1 MTQAH
6 KDAISKGVKKYHAN
20 CKAKQPAKPV
30 KKAVAKPVKKAV
42 AKPVK
47 KAVAKPVKKAVKKAV
62 AKPVKKAFKTP
73 QQNEIFSDN
82 IKSPT
87 PKKKLTEAEIQKLED
102 EELQRKVDSQYIV
115 NQRKEE
121 AREKRRVE
129 GLAKAKEKRNKK
141 KYNK

>member
-1 MTQAH
+1 MVMTQAH

-20 CKAKQPAKPV
+20 CKAKQPAKP
-30 KKAVAKPVKKAV
+30 AKPVKKAV

-47 KAVAKPVKKAVKKAV
+47 KAVAKPVKKSVK
-62 AKPVKKAFKTP
+62 KPVKEFKTP
-73 QQNEIFSDN
+73 KQNEIFKDN
-82 IKSPT
+82 IKSPP

-102 EELQRKVDSQYIV
+102 EELAIKVNAQYIV
-115 NQRKEE
+115 NQRKEKE
-121 AREKRRVE
+121 REKRKAE

>member
-20 CKAKQPAKPV
+20 CKAKQPAKP
-30 KKAVAKPVKKAV
+30 
-42 AKPVK
+42 
-47 KAVAKPVKKAVKKAV
+47 AKPVKKAVKKAV
-62 AKPVKKAFKTP
+62 AKPVKKSVKKPVKEFKTP

-102 EELQRKVDSQYIV
+102 EELTIKVNAQYIV
-115 NQRKEE
+115 NQRKEKE
-121 AREKRRVE
+121 REKRKAE

>member
-20 CKAKQPAKPV
+20 CKAKQPAKPSKPV
-30 KKAVAKPVKKAV
+30 KKAVKKAV

-62 AKPVKKAFKTP
+62 KKPVKEFKTP
-73 QQNEIFSDN
+73 QQNEIFKDN
-82 IKSPT
+82 IKSPP

-115 NQRKEE
+115 NLRKEE
-121 AREKRRVE
+121 EREKRRVE